1 MKKTFPTFQV
11 PFSCDKTSELFKE
24 YSEHI
29 AKANVIINQINSKI
43 EELKKQSNIEKIEKR
58 INDINKSLVVNNE
71 NIT

>member
-43 EELKKQSNIEKIEKR
+43 EELKKSEKELLFSMFG
-58 INDINKSLVVNNE
+58 NV
-71 NIT
+71 